1 MEKIKK
7 ITIYLGSKCNLNC
20 AYCHREPDKNEH
32 GITDDLLKLID
43 DYQPQEIRFLGGEPT
58 LYMDDIKKIV
68 AHYPRAKFAVT
79 TNGVLLAQYIDY
91 FREHN
96 FRVTVSFDGGA
107 ENLRGFEPLQQ
118 AIDYHDFS
126 VSTTLTH
133 GNTNFDAILRR
144 FAAAEKRI
152 GRLMMF
158 FPHIAHHTNV
168 ANETFALTKDDVKDL
183 LESYREAIYDVWYN
197 YARYGVINMRY
208 KAIFSQLWIAYN
220 ANYELGETYCSN
232 GHSLKVDASGKKF
245 NCSYVRNTSPEQNR
259 SLIMDKFPECA
270 SCEYY
275 SCCGSACVQS
285 LSHDVECAFYKGLYS
300 MFKNFIANVP
310 PKKLEQLVRCLQC

>member
-118 AIDYHDFS
+118 TVDYPDFS
-126 VSTTLTH
+126 ISTTLTH
-133 GNTNFDAILRR
+133 DNTNFNAILRK
-144 FAAAEKRI
+144 FTAAEKRI

-158 FPHIAHHTNV
+158 FPHIAHHTNA
-168 ANETFALTKDDVKDL
+168 ANAQYALTKEDVKNL
-183 LESYREAIYDVWYN
+183 LENYRRAIYSFWDTYS
-197 YARYGVINMRY
+197 RYGVINLRY
-208 KAIFSQLWIAYN
+208 KAIFSQLWLAYN
-220 ANYELGETYCSN
+220 ADYDFGETYCAN
-232 GHSLKVDASGKKF
+232 KHSLKVNANGEMFS
-245 NCSYVRNTSPEQNR
+245 CSYIR
-259 SLIMDKFPECA
+259 SLSPDKNALMLLEKFPDCA
-270 SCEYY
+270 HCDVYPM
-275 SCCGSACVQS
+275 CGGACVQS
-285 LSHDVECAFYKGLYS
+285 KSHELECLYYKQLYT
-300 MFKNFIANVP
+300 MFRNFVAHIPKN
-310 PKKLEQLVRCLQC
+310 KLEKLVRCL

>member
-1 MEKIKK
+1 MAANATSIAP
-7 ITIYLGSKCNLNC
+7 IAIVSL
-20 AYCHREPDKNEH
+20 DKNEH

-118 AIDYHDFS
+118 TVDYPDFS
-126 VSTTLTH
+126 ISTTLTH
-133 GNTNFDAILRR
+133 DNTNFDAILRK
-144 FAAAEKRI
+144 FTAAEKRI

-158 FPHIAHHTNV
+158 FPHIAHHTNA
-168 ANETFALTKDDVKDL
+168 ANAQYALTKEDVKNL
-183 LESYREAIYDVWYN
+183 LENYRRAIYSFWDTYS
-197 YARYGVINMRY
+197 RYGVINLRY
-208 KAIFSQLWIAYN
+208 KAIFSQLWLAYN
-220 ANYELGETYCSN
+220 ADYDFGETYCAN
-232 GHSLKVDASGKKF
+232 KHSLKVNANGEMF
-245 NCSYVRNTSPEQNR
+245 NCSYIR
-259 SLIMDKFPECA
+259 SLSPDKNALMLLEKFPECA

-285 LSHDVECAFYKGLYS
+285 LSHDIECAFYKGLYS

>member
-1 MEKIKK
+1 MAANATSIAPIAIVSLE
-7 ITIYLGSKCNLNC
+7 
-20 AYCHREPDKNEH
+20 KNEH

-118 AIDYHDFS
+118 TVDYPDFS
-126 VSTTLTH
+126 ISTTLTH
-133 GNTNFDAILRR
+133 DNTNFDAILRK
-144 FAAAEKRI
+144 FTAAEKRI

-158 FPHIAHHTNV
+158 FPHIAHHTNA
-168 ANETFALTKDDVKDL
+168 ANAQYALTKEDVKNL
-183 LESYREAIYDVWYN
+183 LENYRRAIYSFWDTYS
-197 YARYGVINMRY
+197 RYGVINLRY
-208 KAIFSQLWIAYN
+208 KAIFSQLWLAYN
-220 ANYELGETYCSN
+220 ADYDFGETYCAN
-232 GHSLKVDASGKKF
+232 KHSLKVNANGEMF
-245 NCSYVRNTSPEQNR
+245 NCSYIR
-259 SLIMDKFPECA
+259 SLSHDKNALMLLEKFPECA

-285 LSHDVECAFYKGLYS
+285 LSHDIECAFYKGLYS

>member
-118 AIDYHDFS
+118 TVDYPDFS
-126 VSTTLTH
+126 ISTTLTH
-133 GNTNFDAILRR
+133 DNTNFNAILRK
-144 FAAAEKRI
+144 FTAAEKRI

-158 FPHIAHHTNV
+158 FPHIAHHTNA
-168 ANETFALTKDDVKDL
+168 ANAQYALTKEDVKNL
-183 LESYREAIYDVWYN
+183 LENYRRAIYSFWDTYS
-197 YARYGVINMRY
+197 RYGVINLRY
-208 KAIFSQLWIAYN
+208 KAIFSQLWLAYN
-220 ANYELGETYCSN
+220 ADYDFGETYCAN
-232 GHSLKVDASGKKF
+232 KHSLKVNANGEMF
-245 NCSYVRNTSPEQNR
+245 NCSYIR
-259 SLIMDKFPECA
+259 SLSPDKNALMLLEKFPDCA
-270 SCEYY
+270 HCDVYPM
-275 SCCGSACVQS
+275 CGGACVQS
-285 LSHDVECAFYKGLYS
+285 KSHELECLDRKS
-300 MFKNFIANVP
+300 V
-310 PKKLEQLVRCLQC
+310 V

>member
-32 GITDDLLKLID
+32 GITDDLLKLIY

-118 AIDYHDFS
+118 TVDYPDFS
-126 VSTTLTH
+126 ISTTLTH
-133 GNTNFDAILRR
+133 DNTNFDAILRK
-144 FAAAEKRI
+144 FTAAEKRI

-158 FPHIAHHTNV
+158 FPHIAHHTNA
-168 ANETFALTKDDVKDL
+168 ANAQYALTKEDVKNL
-183 LESYREAIYDVWYN
+183 LENYRRAIYSFWDTYS
-197 YARYGVINMRY
+197 RYGVINLRY
-208 KAIFSQLWIAYN
+208 KAIFSQLWLAYN
-220 ANYELGETYCSN
+220 ADYDFGETYCAN
-232 GHSLKVDASGKKF
+232 KHSLKVNANGEMF
-245 NCSYVRNTSPEQNR
+245 NCSYIR
-259 SLIMDKFPECA
+259 SLSPDKNALMLLEKFPDCA
-270 SCEYY
+270 HCDVYPM
-275 SCCGSACVQS
+275 CGGACVQS
-285 LSHDVECAFYKGLYS
+285 KSHELECLYYKQLYT
-300 MFKNFIANVP
+300 MFRNFVAHIPKN
-310 PKKLEQLVRCLQC
+310 KLEKLVRCL

>member
-118 AIDYHDFS
+118 TVDYPDFS
-126 VSTTLTH
+126 ISTTLTH
-133 GNTNFDAILRR
+133 DNTNFNAILRK
-144 FAAAEKRI
+144 FTAAEKRI

-158 FPHIAHHTNV
+158 FPHIAHHTNA
-168 ANETFALTKDDVKDL
+168 ANVQYALTKEDVKNL
-183 LESYREAIYDVWYN
+183 LENYRRAIYSFWDTYS
-197 YARYGVINMRY
+197 RYGVINLRY
-208 KAIFSQLWIAYN
+208 KAIFSQLWLAYN
-220 ANYELGETYCSN
+220 ADYDFGETYCAN
-232 GHSLKVDASGKKF
+232 KHSLKVNANGEMF
-245 NCSYVRNTSPEQNR
+245 NCSYIR
-259 SLIMDKFPECA
+259 SLSPDKNALMLLEKFPDCA
-270 SCEYY
+270 HCDVYPM
-275 SCCGSACVQS
+275 CGGACVQS
-285 LSHDVECAFYKGLYS
+285 KSHELECLYYKQLYT
-300 MFKNFIANVP
+300 MFRNFVAHIPKN
-310 PKKLEQLVRCLQC
+310 KLEKLVRCL

>member
-20 AYCHREPDKNEH
+20 AYCHREHDKNEH

-118 AIDYHDFS
+118 TVDYPDFS
-126 VSTTLTH
+126 ISTTLTH
-133 GNTNFDAILRR
+133 DNTNFDAILRK
-144 FAAAEKRI
+144 FTAAEKRI

-158 FPHIAHHTNV
+158 FPHIAHHTNA
-168 ANETFALTKDDVKDL
+168 ANAQYALTKEDVKNL
-183 LESYREAIYDVWYN
+183 LENYRRAIYSFWDTYS
-197 YARYGVINMRY
+197 RYGVINLRY
-208 KAIFSQLWIAYN
+208 KAIFSQLWLAYN
-220 ANYELGETYCSN
+220 ADYDFGETYCAN
-232 GHSLKVDASGKKF
+232 KHSLKVNANGEMF
-245 NCSYVRNTSPEQNR
+245 NCSYIR
-259 SLIMDKFPECA
+259 SLSHDKNALMLLEKFPECA

-285 LSHDVECAFYKGLYS
+285 LSHDIECAFYKGLYS

>member
-96 FRVTVSFDGGA
+96 FRVTVSFDGGT

-126 VSTTLTH
+126 ISTTLTH
-133 GNTNFDAILRR
+133 DNTNFDAILRK
-144 FAAAEKRI
+144 FTAVEKRI

-158 FPHIAHHTNV
+158 FPHIAHHTNA
-168 ANETFALTKDDVKDL
+168 ANAQYALTKEDVKNL
-183 LESYREAIYDVWYN
+183 LENYRRAIYSFWDTYS
-197 YARYGVINMRY
+197 RYGVINLRY
-208 KAIFSQLWIAYN
+208 KAIFSQLWLAYN
-220 ANYELGETYCSN
+220 ADYDFGETYCAN
-232 GHSLKVDASGKKF
+232 KHSLKVNANGEMF
-245 NCSYVRNTSPEQNR
+245 NCSYIR
-259 SLIMDKFPECA
+259 SLSPDKNALMLLEKFPDCA
-270 SCEYY
+270 HCDVYPM
-275 SCCGSACVQS
+275 CGGACVQS
-285 LSHDVECAFYKGLYS
+285 KSHELECLYYKQLYT
-300 MFKNFIANVP
+300 MFRNFVAHIPKN
-310 PKKLEQLVRCLQC
+310 KLEKLVRCL